1 MCKFFDPTG
10 EEISID
16 QFISNYSKCYFINN
30 SKFVEDRIE
39 ELLKAEQL
47 SAKDVMLIL
56 RWKMGRIDAKASQ
69 AMKKCILPPKDARK
83 SFITYTGRGRIV
95 DAESFCNEISDL
107 TQKSKGPCSAEE
119 IWNAFVPNEKLSQNI
134 NVPENMGTVYLLTVL
149 YFLTNAEYP
158 IYDRFAKMALDAIS
172 NKEGI
177 IKPGDAIHYMEL
189 PAKTDGGFKSLLN
202 SPNSKYRKYITELE
216 TVFGERYTANKQ
228 NRDIDRALWV
238 YGHLFRDKT
247 KKATYE

>member
-1 MCKFFDPTG
+1 MCKFYDPTG

-39 ELLKAEQL
+39 ELLIAEQL
-47 SAKDVMLIL
+47 SAEDVMLIL

-69 AMKKCILPPKDARK
+69 AKNKLNLPEKDVPD
-83 SFITYTGRGRIV
+83 SFITYTGRGRKV
-95 DAESFCNEISDL
+95 DATDFCNKISIL
-107 TQKSKGPCSAEE
+107 SREKKCPRNAEE
-119 IWNAFVPNEKLSQNI
+119 IWSAFIPDKESSSKI

-158 IYDRFAKMALDAIS
+158 IYDRYAKMALDAIKS
-172 NKEGI
+172 NGK
-177 IKPGDAIHYMEL
+177 IKPGDVVPYKEL
-189 PAKTDGGFKSLLN
+189 PTKTDGGFKNLLCK
-202 SPNSKYRKYITELE
+202 SDSKYRVYINELE
-216 TVFGERYTANKQ
+216 TVFREKYTTNKQ

-247 KKATYE
+247 TKATPE